1 VRQNKHRRWLLW
13 SVAPAVAVVV
23 PLLVPGFASSAWAAS
38 DGGSSIEPA
47 PLQGA
52 PPRSAFSY
60 DLRPKQEV
68 ADAVQLTNTTPAPQS
83 FELYAADG
91 YDTSAGGVFA
101 LHSATQPKDGVGAW
115 IYLPSTSVT
124 VPPRGNVMVPFVLSV
139 PPHVSPGDH
148 MGGIVALDEEPAVVQ
163 ASSASLLVRTGLGVR
178 ILVRVPGTLSARV
191 SITAVH
197 VSASVPSLS
206 FLTGSSRA
214 SVKVVLANTGNT
226 VLSGVVHVAA
236 TDTFGRTVARLA
248 PVRLDALVPGA
259 RTTLAV
265 PQWKHLPVLG
275 PTIGLHVR
283 VDARGATASANT
295 RFHDV
300 PWVLLVVVVV
310 CLLALVAAAWCVRR
324 YRRARGVTVD
334 ERVMTTSTGVPSHD
348 VPWAEVAVAAAIT
361 LGLAGSARSVHRSK
375 RSPAVTFG
383 SRVATSPSGVPSHD
397 MPWMLVGATAAGVL
411 ALAGAVWRALRHKW
425 SRAPATEP
433 DAAGPPDETPR
444 ERTRSPRGNG
454 APAPTPPLAVA
465 YFARHLLRQ
474 PRQHSRA
481 RPCTTHKARGLPLRA
496 KRTLLTLLAAIAILL
511 PLAILMP
518 GAAAA
523 TTPTWAVMSS
533 PDTTIG
539 SPAAPTEN
547 HVKGVAALSPTDVWA
562 VGYYNSGT
570 SSAPLYQ
577 TLIEHYDGTN
587 WQVDPTSADQSAG
600 SPAAPTD
607 NELLG
612 IAATSATDVWA
623 VGYYNSGTSSAPL
636 YQTLIEHYD
645 GTNWQV
651 VASPDTTIAQD
662 NVLTQVAAVSSSDLW
677 AVGSADIVSD
687 TQTVSQTLVEGT
699 PTPSTTDI
707 SSSANPSVAGQQLTL
722 TASVSGSS
730 SFTPTGTVT
739 FTSNG
744 IAIAGCDAISLS
756 TAQAQCT
763 ATFASTGSLSL
774 QALYSGDDNFL
785 TSSATLSQTVNRD
798 ATTTTVAVSSTSV
811 AVGQSVAVTATVA
824 PLAPGAGTQT
834 GTVEFEDSDNVVD
847 GCNAQSL
854 ALGVATCFTSFSTPG
869 THTLVAVYNG
879 DANFD
884 TSTSD
889 EVAVTVGA
897 TTTTL
902 ASSANPS
909 VAGDPVTYTA
919 TVAPQVPGG
928 ATPTGTVEFE
938 DSGTVVDGC
947 SAQSLVEGVATCN
960 VVYPLSSTHTITA
973 IYSGS
978 TDHHASTSTDLTQT
992 VGSGTLTLSESTA
1005 PSIGTPFIIDLS
1017 PVLLGSRQ
1025 FQMSTG
1031 QLGTL
1036 QVDDNRGTEDG
1047 WSATAQLESNFINE
1061 QPSGAVADNTIP
1073 GDFLSWVPDVTAA
1086 VDGASMSGVSAGATS
1101 TLSDTTAVPLCSAV
1115 QGYGG
1120 SDYDC
1125 DASLGLS
1132 VPPYVAAGTYVAMLD
1147 IVMTSN

>member
-1 VRQNKHRRWLLW
+1 L
-13 SVAPAVAVVV
+13 VAPAVAAVVV
-23 PLLVPGFASSAWAAS
+23 PLVVLGPTTIAWAAS
-38 DGGSSIEPA
+38 DGASSIEPA
-47 PLQGA
+47 PLQAA
-52 PPRSAFSY
+52 PPRSIFSY
-60 DLRPKQEV
+60 DLGPRHEV
-68 ADAVQLTNTTPAPQS
+68 ADAVQLTNTTSAPQS

-91 YDTSAGGVFA
+91 YDTSAGGEFA
-101 LHSATQPKDGVGAW
+101 LRSPNQPKVGVGAW
-115 IYLPSTSVT
+115 VYLPSTSVT
-124 VPPRGNVMVPFVLSV
+124 VPPHSNVLVPFVLSV

-148 MGGIVALDEEPAVVQ
+148 MGGIVALEEQPAVVQ
-163 ASSASLLVRTGLGVR
+163 RSTARLLVRTGVGVR
-178 ILVRVPGTLSARV
+178 ILLRVPGPLSARV

-197 VSASVPSLS
+197 VSESVPPLS

-214 SVKVVLANTGNT
+214 SVKVALANTGNT

-236 TDTFGRTVARLA
+236 TDSFGRTVARLA

-259 RTTLAV
+259 RTTIAV
-265 PQWKHLPVLG
+265 PQWKHLPLLG
-275 PTIGLHVR
+275 PTIGMHVR
-283 VDARGATASANT
+283 VDARGATASADA
-295 RFHDV
+295 RFLDV
-300 PWVLLVVVVV
+300 PWVLLLVVVV
-310 CLLALVAAAWCVRR
+310 CLLALVAGLWRVRR
-324 YRRARGVTVD
+324 HRRARGVTVD
-334 ERVMTTSTGVPSHD
+334 DCVTRASASAPSHD
-348 VPWAEVAVAAAIT
+348 VPWTQVAAAAAIT
-361 LGLAGSARSVHRSK
+361 LGLARTARRVHRSK
-375 RSPAVTFG
+375 QSPAVTVR
-383 SRVATSPSGVPSHD
+383 SCVATTPSGVRSHHV
-397 MPWMLVGATAAGVL
+397 PWAQFGAAAAITLGL
-411 ALAGAVWRALRHKW
+411 ARIV
-425 SRAPATEP
+425 SRAR
-433 DAAGPPDETPR
+433 GR
-444 ERTRSPRGNG
+444 RRSP
-454 APAPTPPLAVA
+454 APALKPVTSGSKVQRTSRDDQGVVHLGEQVPQLAA
-465 YFARHLLRQ
+465 TYATRHLLRR
-474 PRQHSRA
+474 PRQNSRT
-481 RPCTTHKARGLPLRA
+481 RPCATHKARGLPLRA
-496 KRTLLTLLAAIAILL
+496 KHTLLTLLAAIAILL
-511 PLAILMP
+511 PLAILIP
-518 GAAAA
+518 GTAAA

-547 HVKGVAALSPTDVWA
+547 HLKGVAAL
-562 VGYYNSGT
+562 
-570 SSAPLYQ
+570 
-577 TLIEHYDGTN
+577 
-587 WQVDPTSADQSAG
+587 
-600 SPAAPTD
+600 
-607 NELLG
+607 
-612 IAATSATDVWA
+612 SATDVWA

-645 GTNWQV
+645 GTSWQV
-651 VASPDTTIAQD
+651 DPSSADQTVGSPATSTDNELLGIAATSATDVWAVGYYNAGTSSAPLYQTLIEHYDGTSWQVDPSPDTTTAQD

-730 SFTPTGTVT
+730 SFTPTGTVM

-744 IAIAGCDAISLS
+744 IVIAGCDAVSLS

-763 ATFASTGSLSL
+763 TTFAGAGFLSF

-811 AVGQSVAVTATVA
+811 AVGQSVAVMATVA

-834 GTVEFEDSDNVVD
+834 GTVEFEDSGNVVD
-847 GCNAQSL
+847 ECNAQSL
-854 ALGVATCFTSFSTPG
+854 ALGVATCFTSFSTAG
-869 THTLVAVYNG
+869 THTLAAVYNG

-884 TSTSD
+884 TSTSNA
-889 EVAVTVGA
+889 VVVTVGV

-928 ATPTGTVEFE
+928 ATPTGAVEFE

-947 SAQSLVEGVATCN
+947 SAQSLVEAVATCN

-978 TDHHASTSTDLTQT
+978 TDHLASTSTDLTQT
-992 VGSGTLTLSESTA
+992 VGGGTLALSESTA
-1005 PSIGTPFIIDLS
+1005 PSAGTPFIIDLS

-1025 FQMSTG
+1025 FEMSTG

-1036 QVDDNRGTEDG
+1036 QVDDNRGTESG
-1047 WSATAQLESNFINE
+1047 WSTTAQLESDFINE

-1073 GDFLSWVPDVTAA
+1073 GDFLTSVPDVTAA
-1086 VDGASMSGVSAGATS
+1086 VDGASMSGVSAGPTS
-1101 TLSDTTAVPLCSAV
+1101 TLSNTTAVPLCSAA
-1115 QGYGG
+1115 QGFGG

-1125 DASLGLS
+1125 GASLSLS
-1132 VPPYVAAGTYVAMLD
+1132 VPPYAAAGTYVATLD
-1147 IVMTSN
+1147 IVLTSN

>member
-1 VRQNKHRRWLLW
+1 
-13 SVAPAVAVVV
+13 
-23 PLLVPGFASSAWAAS
+23 
-38 DGGSSIEPA
+38 
-47 PLQGA
+47 
-52 PPRSAFSY
+52 
-60 DLRPKQEV
+60 
-68 ADAVQLTNTTPAPQS
+68 
-83 FELYAADG
+83 
-91 YDTSAGGVFA
+91 
-101 LHSATQPKDGVGAW
+101 
-115 IYLPSTSVT
+115 
-124 VPPRGNVMVPFVLSV
+124 
-139 PPHVSPGDH
+139 
-148 MGGIVALDEEPAVVQ
+148 
-163 ASSASLLVRTGLGVR
+163 
-178 ILVRVPGTLSARV
+178 
-191 SITAVH
+191 
-197 VSASVPSLS
+197 
-206 FLTGSSRA
+206 
-214 SVKVVLANTGNT
+214 
-226 VLSGVVHVAA
+226 
-236 TDTFGRTVARLA
+236 
-248 PVRLDALVPGA
+248 
-259 RTTLAV
+259 
-265 PQWKHLPVLG
+265 
-275 PTIGLHVR
+275 
-283 VDARGATASANT
+283 
-295 RFHDV
+295 
-300 PWVLLVVVVV
+300 
-310 CLLALVAAAWCVRR
+310 
-324 YRRARGVTVD
+324 
-334 ERVMTTSTGVPSHD
+334 
-348 VPWAEVAVAAAIT
+348 
-361 LGLAGSARSVHRSK
+361 
-375 RSPAVTFG
+375 
-383 SRVATSPSGVPSHD
+383 
-397 MPWMLVGATAAGVL
+397 
-411 ALAGAVWRALRHKW
+411 
-425 SRAPATEP
+425 
-433 DAAGPPDETPR
+433 
-444 ERTRSPRGNG
+444 
-454 APAPTPPLAVA
+454 
-465 YFARHLLRQ
+465 
-474 PRQHSRA
+474 
-481 RPCTTHKARGLPLRA
+481 
-496 KRTLLTLLAAIAILL
+496 
-511 PLAILMP
+511 
-518 GAAAA
+518 
-523 TTPTWAVMSS
+523 MSS

-570 SSAPLYQ
+570 SAAPLYQTLIEHYDGTNWQVDPTSADQSAGSPAAPTDNELLGIAATSATDVWAVGYYNSGTSAAPLYQTLIEHYDGTNWQVDPSSADQSAGSPAAPTDNELLGIAATSATDVWAVGYYNSGTSSAPLYQ

-587 WQVDPTSADQSAG
+587 WQVDPSSADQSAGSPAAPTDNELLGIAATSATDVWAVGYYNSGTSAAPLYQTLIEHYDGTNWQVDPSSADQSAGSPAAPTDNELLGIAATSATDVWAVGYYNSGTSSAPLYQTLIEHYDGTNWQVDPSSADQSAG

-909 VAGDPVTYTA
+909 VAGNPVTYTA

-1005 PSIGTPFIIDLS
+1005 PSVGTPFIIDLS